1 MVVEILEESFSETDE
16 KTLLLAILGNL
27 EAVRKGVITIDEAEK
42 FIFSPYI
49 ARNLTIRG
57 CNKQIIKLIKKGCEL
72 EDINSLL
79 PDKINQVLDEL
90 KKETLNLIDNYKTFD
105 SSFWIEIM

>member
-49 ARNLTIRG
+49 ATG
-57 CNKQIIKLIKKGCEL
+57 Q
-72 EDINSLL
+72 
-79 PDKINQVLDEL
+79 
-90 KKETLNLIDNYKTFD
+90 
-105 SSFWIEIM
+105 